1 MWPNLTKNTAK
12 FYLTQ
17 CDQFWPKK
25 RRKIHIWPTVE
36 NFEPKKS
43 HEIQILTSVAK
54 FDPKNAAKLNFT
66 QCDLIIYEKYGQAK
80 MLGSPGTPSK

>member
-1 MWPNLTKNTAK
+1 M
-12 FYLTQ
+12 
-17 CDQFWPKK
+17 
-25 RRKIHIWPTVE
+25 E
-36 NFEPKKS
+36 NFEPQKS

-80 MLGSPGTPSK
+80 MLGSPGTALKKKSKEEICWKPWPNKNYDPK